1 MIQLAMG
8 PRERGFWL
16 KAQITEGK
24 ITGEMTF
31 EF

>member
-8 PRERGFWL
+8 PTERGFQL
-16 KAQITEGK
+16 KTQITEGK
-24 ITGEMTF
+24 IVGEMIF